1 MDRNDENL
9 SNAMFE
15 IFIQRSA
22 VTVTPSGIGNSV
34 AITECHSNSGTLV
47 VLNESGIA
55 KTVTVADCHSNRC
68 PSNRRP
74 LYLDY
79 F

>member
-22 VTVTPSGIGNSV
+22 VTVTTVSV
-34 AITECHSNSGTLV
+34 TIAYSDSFDNPQLAFHVETMS
-47 VLNESGIA
+47 VL
-55 KTVTVADCHSNRC
+55 TDNR
-68 PSNRRP
+68 
-74 LYLDY
+74 L
-79 F
+79 